1 MSVLLPTTVG
11 EAVAALADPAVEVL
25 AGGTDFMVEV
35 NAGRRR
41 LDQVLSI
48 GRIAELRTWS
58 HSAAEVRLG
67 AAVTYTDL
75 LQPALARHLPALAQA
90 ARTVGS
96 PQIRNAGTIGGNLG
110 TASPAGDTLP
120 VLSALEAI
128 VEVAGAG
135 GVRDIP
141 IGAFITGAKRNAL
154 LPGELIVAVRI
165 PVLAGHQEFRKI
177 GVRNAMV
184 ISVASVA
191 LALDH
196 RSRTVR
202 CSLGSVGPGPIRAT
216 TAEAWLAAAI
226 DWDGLARPGGSAS
239 AGPAGAT
246 PPDLAH
252 FGRLVAGDARPIDDH
267 RGTAAYRRHAVAV
280 LAERAATQALA
291 APPPPSPA
299 GPASASAAA

>member
-41 LDQVLSI
+41 PEQVLSV
-48 GRIAELRTWS
+48 GRIAELRAWS
-58 HSAAEVRLG
+58 HTPSEVRLG

-75 LQPALARHLPALAQA
+75 LQPAVAMHLPALAQA

-96 PQIRNAGTIGGNLG
+96 PQIRNAGTIGGNLA

-128 VEVAGAG
+128 VEVAWAG

-154 LPGELIVAVRI
+154 RPGELIVAVRI

-191 LALDH
+191 LALD
-196 RSRTVR
+196 RRTRTVR
-202 CSLGSVGPGPIRAT
+202 CALGSVGPGPIRAT

-226 DWDGLARPGGSAS
+226 DWDGLASPAGSAS
-239 AGPAGAT
+239 APPAGVT

-280 LAERAATQALA
+280 LAERSATQALA
-291 APPPPSPA
+291 A
-299 GPASASAAA
+299 SAAA